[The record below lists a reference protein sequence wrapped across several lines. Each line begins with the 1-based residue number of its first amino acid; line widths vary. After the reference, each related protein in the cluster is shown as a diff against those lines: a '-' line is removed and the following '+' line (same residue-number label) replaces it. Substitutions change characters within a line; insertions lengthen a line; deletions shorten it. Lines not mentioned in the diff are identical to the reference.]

1 MSNDAY
7 IPDDE
12 VSYMQQ
18 QIENEEYEYWIFE
31 QEEKERMQYL
41 DELAKGE

>member
-1 MSNDAY
+1 MCNDAY
-7 IPDDE
+7 IHDEE

-18 QIENEEYEYWIFE
+18 QIENEEYEYWLCE